1 MTLLFLHHGICD
13 LLHDD
18 LILVGGT
25 RCALVGG
32 GFFLSFQQSFYSIK
46 CTSIFKGN
54 LSRFALSYLCQIQ
67 PICLFYGLAVHHEAI
82 LIHCPCWWSGKLR
95 LSLVVVQSM
104 ATRTANAVVGASYS

>member
-32 GFFLSFQQSFYSIK
+32 GFFFEDFQQSFNSNK
-46 CTSIFKGN
+46 GTSVFKGN
-54 LSRFALSYLCQIQ
+54 LSRFVLSYLCQIQ
-67 PICLFYGLAVHHEAI
+67 PICLFDGLAVHHEAT
-82 LIHCPCWWSGKLR
+82 LR
-95 LSLVVVQSM
+95 WY
-104 ATRTANAVVGASYS
+104 RTDTLRNIYHKY